1 MATVVSTPVLAYAAS
16 IVTGQGVKYST
27 SFTSTLN
34 LTGAWEI
41 QVPVWAKF
49 SAVSV
54 DCAVN
59 FYPSND
65 GGVTFDTTPMF
76 SVSIPRVQAGNSVAS
91 IRIPTGMYAVQIA
104 NNAHQSASFQI
115 LTQQILTAINNV

>member
-1 MATVVSTPVLAYAAS
+1 MPTVSTPVLAYAAS

-34 LTGAWEI
+34 ITGGWEV

-49 SAVSV
+49 SAVSADV
-54 DCAVN
+54 VVN
-59 FYPSND
+59 LFPSND
-65 GGVTFDTTPMF
+65 GGVTFDTAPLYALT
-76 SVSIPRVQAGNSVAS
+76 VPRVQAGQSTAS
-91 IRIPTGMYAVQIA
+91 ARIPTGMYAVEIK

-115 LTQQILTAINNV
+115 LTQQIVTAIQNV